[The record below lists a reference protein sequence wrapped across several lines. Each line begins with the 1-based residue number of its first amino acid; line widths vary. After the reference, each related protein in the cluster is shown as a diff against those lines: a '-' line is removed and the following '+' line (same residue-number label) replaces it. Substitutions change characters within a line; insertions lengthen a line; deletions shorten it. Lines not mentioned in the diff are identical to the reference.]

1 MFYCKNQPFDLTKI
15 EESSVEETSRL
26 GQDDQCD
33 EDEKIIIDTIKH
45 YSHLSKPL
53 EPSNQEVENLS
64 SSIFNYAKV
73 IYL

>member
-45 YSHLSKPL
+45 CSHLSKPL